1 MDAATGKGGRG
12 ARGRQASERRDCLH
26 LMIEDSGKGV
36 SQALAARLF
45 EPFVSSKA
53 SGLGLGLVLS
63 RAIMEAQGGALW
75 AEVGDKGLFKM
86 ALPLARAEEPEHHVA
101 A

>member
-1 MDAATGKGGRG
+1 MTV
-12 ARGRQASERRDCLH
+12 
-26 LMIEDSGKGV
+26 EDSGSGV
-36 SQALAARLF
+36 SAAVAARLF

-63 RAIMEAQGGALW
+63 RAIMEAHGGALW
-75 AEVGDKGLFKM
+75 AEVGDHGIFRL
-86 ALPLARAEEPEHHVA
+86 ALPLARVEEREHVA